1 MTLTPLTGF
10 AYIDSENTDLTVG
23 SLDDPAAMQSTSHFA
38 VELRIA
44 GWPTDDGLPGQRLD
58 PHDRLT
64 TRWRNAYGDAVV
76 SGDRAIG
83 RSGVAAAQQDST
95 PPFRAEPVEAVS
107 EGREGT

>member
-44 GWPTDDGLPGQRLD
+44 GWHTDDGLPGQRLD
-58 PHDRLT
+58 QHDRLT
-64 TRWRNAYGDAVV
+64 TLWRNADVDAVV
-76 SGDRAIG
+76 SGSGDRASRPPG
-83 RSGVAAAQQDST
+83 RLST
-95 PPFRAEPVEAVS
+95 PPFRAAPVEAVS
-107 EGREGT
+107 EVREGT

>member
-76 SGDRAIG
+76 SGDQASRPPG
-83 RSGVAAAQQDST
+83 RLST
-95 PPFRAEPVEAVS
+95 PPFRAEPVDALS
-107 EGREGT
+107 EVREGT

>member
-1 MTLTPLTGF
+1 MTLSPLTGF
-10 AYIDSENTDLTVG
+10 AYIDSENIDLTVG

-44 GWPTDDGLPGQRLD
+44 GWHTNDGLPGQRLD

-76 SGDRAIG
+76 SGDRASRPPG
-83 RSGVAAAQQDST
+83 RIST
-95 PPFRAEPVEAVS
+95 PPYRAEPVEALS
-107 EGREGT
+107 EVREGT

>member
-58 PHDRLT
+58 QHDRLT

-76 SGDRAIG
+76 SG
-83 RSGVAAAQQDST
+83 VAAARQDLHT
-95 PPFRAEPVEAVS
+95 PVSGRACRSPL
-107 EGREGT
+107 